1 MGSANLNFDLPQEQE
16 EFHNAVNGSKWK
28 SIVFKTIEVVG
39 EFKNN
44 YDSEVFDKIIF
55 KIYEKISEEG
65 LSL

>member
-1 MGSANLNFDLPQEQE
+1 MGSAKLTFDLPQEQE
-16 EFHNAVNGSKWK
+16 EFYNSVNGSKWK
-28 SIVFKTIEVVG
+28 TVVLKTVEVVND
-39 EFKNN
+39 FKNN

>member
-1 MGSANLNFDLPQEQE
+1 MASVKITFDLPQEQE
-16 EFHNAVNGSKWK
+16 EFYNSINGSKWK
-28 SIVFKTIEVVG
+28 NIVFKTIETVN

-44 YDSEVFDKIIF
+44 YESEVFDKIIY

>member
-1 MGSANLNFDLPQEQE
+1 MGSAKLTFDLPQEQE
-16 EFHNAVNGSKWK
+16 EFYNAVNGSKWK
-28 SIVFKTIEVVG
+28 NIVFKTIEVVS

-55 KIYEKISEEG
+55 KIYEKVSEEG